1 MEILEQIDI
10 LVQSVEERIRR
21 LADENQS
28 LRADLE
34 IERRSRAEEK
44 AGMEQKLGV
53 LLARLRAVLVD
64 EGQDQAG

>member
-64 EGQDQAG
+64 EGQDRAG